1 MEELILELKNRIL
14 EALKL
19 EDMTPEDI
27 DSDAPLFKDGLG
39 LDSIDALEL
48 LLLLEKNYG
57 IKLKSPAEG
66 KVIFKSVR
74 TMAEY
79 VAANRVK

>member
-1 MEELILELKNRIL
+1 MKTKILD
-14 EALKL
+14 ALKL
-19 EDMTPEDI
+19 QDMTPEDI
-27 DSDAPLFKDGLG
+27 DSEAPLFKEGLG

-48 LLLLEKNYG
+48 MLLLEKNYG

-66 KVIFKSVR
+66 KAIFQSVR

-79 VAANRVK
+79 VAANRTK